1 MKAKTIRRLTTAVD
15 NKTQELKIGISSK
28 DRETGP
34 GRALM
39 EAECIGL
46 ID

>member
-1 MKAKTIRRLTTAVD
+1 MKAKTIRRLTTAVG

-28 DRETGP
+28 DRETR
-34 GRALM
+34 GRALI
-39 EAECIGL
+39 EADWIGL

>member
-1 MKAKTIRRLTTAVD
+1 MKAKTIRRLTTAVG

-28 DRETGP
+28 DRETGRQ
-34 GRALM
+34 RALT
-39 EAECIGL
+39 EADWIGL